1 MQDANCLV
9 RWLPEALR
17 HTRAQP
23 WAAAAMAASAA
34 SQIEA
39 SRSAVIVIART
50 NFGNALYREE

>member
-1 MQDANCLV
+1 
-9 RWLPEALR
+9 
-17 HTRAQP
+17 
-23 WAAAAMAASAA
+23 MAASAA